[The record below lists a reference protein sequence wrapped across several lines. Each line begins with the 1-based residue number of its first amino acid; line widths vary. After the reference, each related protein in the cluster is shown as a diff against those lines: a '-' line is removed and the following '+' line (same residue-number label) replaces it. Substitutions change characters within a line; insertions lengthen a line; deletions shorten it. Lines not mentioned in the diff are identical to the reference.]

1 MTLPIGSDPGTPPS
15 LDASSSE
22 APSTASAT
30 RSRKRSHSLTIEV
43 IVEDAKRR
51 RGDEDTEGGRS
62 TSRRLTRA
70 AARSRSS
77 STIRTDDVNFD
88 VPLDEATEEE
98 QPLPSKRRRAVSRKV
113 TDYTV
118 TDGPATPRLQV
129 RTSTNL
135 PEVPTTPTTRRS
147 RRSSVRND
155 AAPRTPRLSRR
166 TSALRIKAQDLEG
179 METAQD
185 VNADDGPV
193 AAGPLESE
201 ENEESAATPTKLNTS
216 ILVLSDSDDSIPLST
231 KRKLRL
237 PSMKG
242 KGKIISDDEVSSLS
256 EVDTGSFDFEDNV
269 SENGAGPSQPSKPK
283 RSVGA
288 RKGAKQKAP
297 ARRRTTIRSNSNV
310 DENDD
315 SDEPLSV
322 RKASAS
328 RRKPAVVSDDSDS
341 DFDLGSV
348 RLSDAEAEEEAEDE
362 ETEETAAP
370 ISAPPTRRRRGR
382 GAAAAARRQAKKDTK
397 GTYDFHPELVTVWEQ
412 LEKEVQVIV
421 PQQAEQPQDVNVK
434 LLPFQREGLF
444 WLLEQERG
452 RFGGGIL
459 ADEMGMGKTIQ
470 MISLLV
476 SKRMKPNLILS
487 PTVAIMQWLAEL
499 RERTTPGTFKVLL
512 FHGNNR
518 PTTREEVESYDVVL
532 STYAIIEQGF
542 RKMQYGFKRK
552 GETIKEPSLLH
563 SVNWARVVLDEAHA
577 IKDRSCSTAR
587 AVFALKRQKQ
597 WSLSG
602 TPLQNRVGELYSL
615 IRFMNCDP
623 FSYYFCKKCPCK
635 MQTWSF
641 TDRKHCDGCGHISHQ
656 HFCWWNSEI
665 LKPIQ
670 KYGAEG
676 EGLVGFKKL
685 GCLLDRIMLRR
696 TKLERT
702 EELGLPPRV
711 VTVRRDV
718 FNDAEEELYESLYS
732 DSARTFSTYVSNH
745 TVLNNYASIFSLL
758 SRMRLAVNHPDLVTT
773 RVAIASNTA
782 TEHLVCGI
790 CHEEAEDPIMSKC
803 KHVFCREDA
812 RQYIQSAP
820 DEDTPTCPMCYKP
833 LTIDLSQPQVIPKSG
848 GEGIK
853 SSIVNYIDMAKW
865 RSSSKIEALVEELTA
880 LQRDDSTSKS
890 IVFSQF
896 VAFLDLIQWRLSRAG
911 FNVVKLDGRMAPQQR
926 DTVIKS
932 FMTDPTVTVFLVS
945 LKAGG
950 VALNLTEASRV
961 FVMDPWWN
969 PAVEDQAFDRIHRLG
984 QYRPIKITRMI
995 IENSIESRILQLQEK
1010 KKALFESTVGKDM
1023 DALAKLSE
1031 EDLRFLFVL

>member
-1 MTLPIGSDPGTPPS
+1 MTLPIGSEPGTPPS

-22 APSTASAT
+22 APSTAS
-30 RSRKRSHSLTIEV
+30 SRKRSHSLTIEV

-51 RGDEDTEGGRS
+51 RGDEDTEGERS
-62 TSRRLTRA
+62 TNRRLTRS

-77 STIRTDDVNFD
+77 SAIRTDEVNLD
-88 VPLDEATEEE
+88 VPLHEETEEE
-98 QPLPSKRRRAVSRKV
+98 QPLRSSKCRRAVTRKV
-113 TDYTV
+113 TDCTV
-118 TDGPATPRLQV
+118 TDRPATPRLLV

-135 PEVPTTPTTRRS
+135 PEVPTTPTTRKS
-147 RRSSVRND
+147 RRISVRND
-155 AAPRTPRLSRR
+155 TAPRTPRLSRR
-166 TSALRIKAQDLEG
+166 TSALRMKAQDLG
-179 METAQD
+179 GRETAKD
-185 VNADDGPV
+185 VTEDDGPV

-201 ENEESAATPTKLNTS
+201 ENEESTATPTKVNTS
-216 ILVLSDSDDSIPLST
+216 ILVLSDSDNSMPLST
-231 KRKLRL
+231 SRKRRPL
-237 PSMKG
+237 SMKG
-242 KGKIISDDEVSSLS
+242 KGKMVSDDELSFLS
-256 EVDTGSFDFEDNV
+256 EVDPGSFDFEDKV
-269 SENGAGPSQPSKPK
+269 SENGAGPSQPSKPS
-283 RSVGA
+283 RRVGTKKA
-288 RKGAKQKAP
+288 TKPQKAP
-297 ARRRTTIRSNSNV
+297 ARRRTAIRSNANV
-310 DENDD
+310 AKID
-315 SDEPLSV
+315 
-322 RKASAS
+322 AS
-328 RRKPAVVSDDSDS
+328 RRKPVVVSDDSDS

-348 RLSDAEAEEEAEDE
+348 KLSDEEAEEEAEE
-362 ETEETAAP
+362 QENEETAEP
-370 ISAPPTRRRRGR
+370 ITAPPTRRRGR

-397 GTYDFHPELVTVWEQ
+397 GTYDFHPELVTVWEE
-412 LEKEVQVIV
+412 LEREVQVIV

-452 RFGGGIL
+452 RFSGGIL

-476 SKRMKPNLILS
+476 STRMKPNLILS

-518 PTTREEVESYDVVL
+518 PTTQEEVESYDVVL

-542 RKMQYGFKRK
+542 RKMQYGVKRK
-552 GETIKEPSLLH
+552 GETIKQPSLLH

-615 IRFMNCDP
+615 IRFMNVDP

-685 GCLLDRIMLRR
+685 GALLDRIMLRR

-732 DSARTFSTYVSNH
+732 DSARMFSTYVSNH

-773 RVAIASNTA
+773 RLAITSNTA

-820 DEDTPTCPMCYKP
+820 DEDMPTCPMCYKP
-833 LTIDLSQPQVIPKSG
+833 LTIDLTQPQVIPKSG
-848 GEGIK
+848 GEGVK

-911 FNVVKLDGRMAPQQR
+911 FSVVKLDGRMGPQQR
-926 DTVIKS
+926 DTVIKN

-1031 EDLRFLFVL
+1031 DDLRFLFVL